1 MNLQYQNYH
10 PILGILIFIILF
22 FQPVSG
28 ALHYIGFRKHSRR
41 GFASHVHIWMGRT
54 FIILGIINGG
64 LGLYISGNAN
74 GGQIMAYGL
83 LSGMVVLV
91 WMMASVFGE
100 IRKHRRDV
108 PKKGKKAPGTRAGA
122 GATPPMRTRSRDI

>member
-1 MNLQYQNYH
+1 M
-10 PILGILIFIILF
+10 
-22 FQPVSG
+22 
-28 ALHYIGFRKHSRR
+28 
-41 GFASHVHIWMGRT
+41 
-54 FIILGIINGG
+54 
-64 LGLYISGNAN
+64 
-74 GGQIMAYGL
+74 
-83 LSGMVVLV
+83 LV